1 MANHWRHVHQVPTEN
16 MNDLGLE
23 DAAYVAGWVLSCA
36 AVLGVVLLV
45 WHFHV

>member
-1 MANHWRHVHQVPTEN
+1 MADHWRQVHQMPTED

-45 WHFHV
+45 WHFHI